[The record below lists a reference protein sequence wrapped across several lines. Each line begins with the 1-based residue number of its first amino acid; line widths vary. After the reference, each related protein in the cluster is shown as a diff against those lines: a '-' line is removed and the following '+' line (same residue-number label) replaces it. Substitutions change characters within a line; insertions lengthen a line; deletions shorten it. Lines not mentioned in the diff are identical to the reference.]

1 MTYRQSI
8 HIEAPV
14 ANVFDFFKD
23 PNNWREMEPEQVT
36 FKDVRVTREGT
47 GTHYS
52 WAAKI
57 AGLPVEGFDV
67 FTEFIPNQRI
77 TDRSSSSLEGT
88 WTYLFE
94 PDGSGTRLTVEN
106 RVRSLW
112 RILPLERLLDWL
124 AAKTHEPRF
133 ARLTAMLE
141 EQEAFASSPPQSA
154 SAAEHPG
161 S

>member
-1 MTYRQSI
+1 MAYRLSI

-14 ANVFDFFKD
+14 EKVFGLFRD
-23 PNNWREMEPEQVT
+23 PGSWRSIAPEGIE
-36 FKDVRVTREGT
+36 FKDVRLTQEGL

-52 WAAKI
+52 WVAKI
-57 AGLPVEGFDV
+57 AGFSLEGFDV

-94 PDGSGTRLTVEN
+94 PDGSGTMLTVEN
-106 RVRSLW
+106 RVRSFW
-112 RILPLERLLDWL
+112 RIQPLARLLDRV

-133 ARLTAMLE
+133 AKMKEMLE
-141 EQEAFASSPPQSA
+141 A
-154 SAAEHPG
+154 
-161 S
+161 